1 MDKKYELL
9 DTLPLMVGNKPYYRI
24 RALKDF
30 INKAS
35 GKEIYKGDIGGY
47 VANENILSQE
57 GTCWIR
63 DDAGI
68 IYDDKDDYIIKDDAF
83 IGGVY
88 LYDFVGIK
96 LNGDSLILNNETKP
110 IFTTVA
116 SVFKDIMTEKLYTHQ
131 QIIECEYDYIT
142 IFELEPFDQSLRTR
156 YLNIPNK
163 AFFQSLD
170 TISDKSL
177 SIHNNINKA
186 LKEIGSPFRKLDY
199 YMLVVKENG
208 AGRRISFVK

>member
-9 DTLPLMVGNKPYYRI
+9 KTLPLMVNNKPYYRI

-30 INKAS
+30 VNKAS
-35 GKEIYKGDIGGY
+35 GEKIYKGDIGGY
-47 VANENILSQE
+47 IANENILSQE

-88 LYDFVGIK
+88 LHDFIGIK
-96 LNGDSLILNNETKP
+96 LSGDSLILDNETKP
-110 IFTTVA
+110 IFTTVVYA
-116 SVFKDIMTEKLYTHQ
+116 FKDIMTGKLYTHQ
-131 QIIECEYDYIT
+131 QTIECEYDYIT
-142 IFELEPFDQSLRTR
+142 IFELEPFDQSNRTR
-156 YLNIPNK
+156 YLDIPNK
-163 AFFQSLD
+163 AFFRNSD
-170 TISDKSL
+170 IISDKSL
-177 SIHNNINKA
+177 SIHNAINKV
-186 LKEIGSPFRKLDY
+186 LEEIGSPFRKLDY
-199 YMLVVKENG
+199 DMLVVKENG

>member
-9 DTLPLMVGNKPYYRI
+9 NTLPLMVDNKPYYRI

-30 INKAS
+30 VNKAS
-35 GKEIYKGDIGGY
+35 GEKIHKGDIGGY
-47 VANENILSQE
+47 IANENILSQE

-88 LYDFVGIK
+88 LHDFIDIK
-96 LNGDSLILNNETKP
+96 LSGDSLILDDKPKP
-110 IFTTVA
+110 IFITVVY
-116 SVFKDIMTEKLYTHQ
+116 VFKDIMTGKLYTHQ
-131 QIIECEYDYIT
+131 QTIGCEYDYT
-142 IFELEPFDQSLRTR
+142 TFELEPFDQSNTTR
-156 YLNIPNK
+156 YLHIPNK
-163 AFFQSLD
+163 AFFQSSD
-170 TISDKSL
+170 IISDKSL
-177 SIHNNINKA
+177 STHNNINKA
-186 LKEIGSPFRKLDY
+186 LEEISSPFRKLDY
-199 YMLVVKENG
+199 DMLVIKENS